1 MAPQEQASQEKIQQ
15 LQLIEQNM
23 QTLLMQKQKF
33 QSQLLEIDN
42 ASKEV
47 EETEKEVYKIVGTI
61 MVESEKPKLT
71 EELKSQ
77 KEVIELRIKNI
88 EKQEGL
94 IKEKES
100 QLQSE
105 IMKDIKK

>member
-100 QLQSE
+100 QLQSD